1 MKVKSKLNFILIT
14 TLMFV
19 LGSVYFMEQVL
30 RYRHIPGDDGMVHQ
44 SVHKAICRNWHTQ
57 FEFQY
62 GEGDPINPSCQIA
75 LNYPSQDFF
84 VPSANGFQ
92 IHFKLFNDQKLA
104 TLSDETPIWLHVHG
118 ITGDWLSAARYIES
132 ANALNLRLVGMDLSN
147 HGESTNDGH
156 GAFWGCRESHD
167 VVAVVKRLREMYPKA
182 PVFVTAVSMGTMA
195 VARAEKEI
203 RALGVKA
210 ILLEAPIGNV
220 ITTVPS
226 FARPMTFLAL
236 KMRSWKDGLDLNA
249 CDANEVLPEFATPTL
264 IVNVAGDPYISKEDA
279 LAYFDRLPKG
289 MDKRIVFFENGIHTL
304 AYNYNRVEFIQK
316 FKDLYTSAMITDRD
330 HLSQELK

>member
-1 MKVKSKLNFILIT
+1 MKVKSKLYLILIPM
-14 TLMFV
+14 LMSV

-30 RYRHIPGDDGMVHQ
+30 RFRHIPGDDGMVHQ
-44 SVHKAICRNWHTQ
+44 TTHKPICRAWHTQ

-62 GEGDPINPSCQIA
+62 GEGDALNPSCQNA
-75 LNYPSQDFF
+75 LTYPSQDVF

-92 IHFKLFNDQKLA
+92 IHFKLFQDQKNA
-104 TLSDETPIWLHVHG
+104 ILSEETPIWLHVHG

-132 ANALNLRLVGMDLSN
+132 ASDLNLRLVGMDLSN
-147 HGESTNDGH
+147 HGESSNDAN

-167 VVAVVKRLREMYPKA
+167 VVAVIKRLRDMYSKA
-182 PVFVTAVSMGTMA
+182 PIFVTAVSMGTVA

-220 ITTVPS
+220 ISTIPS
-226 FARPMTFLAL
+226 FARPITFLAL
-236 KMRSWKDGLDLNA
+236 KIRSWKDGLDLNV

-264 IVNVAGDPYISKEDA
+264 IVNVAGDPYISKKDA
-279 LAYFDRLPKG
+279 LAYFGRLPKSV
-289 MDKRIVFFENGIHTL
+289 DKRIVFFEKGIHTL

-316 FKDLYTSAMITDRD
+316 FKDLYTSAMKADRD
-330 HLSQELK
+330 QTDKELK